1 MIKESVIAIIARE
14 KNYPSEKISLESNL
28 EEMGIDSLEAIT
40 ILHELEKELDVDIP
54 NESVNAIKTV
64 GDIVT
69 KLEQLG
75 ADSVS

>member
-14 KNYPSEKISLESNL
+14 KNYPTERISLESNL

-40 ILHELEKELDVDIP
+40 ILYELEKELDVDIP

-64 GDIVT
+64 GDIVR
-69 KLEQLG
+69 KLENLTANG
-75 ADSVS
+75 VS

>member
-40 ILHELEKELDVDIP
+40 ILYELEKELDVDIP